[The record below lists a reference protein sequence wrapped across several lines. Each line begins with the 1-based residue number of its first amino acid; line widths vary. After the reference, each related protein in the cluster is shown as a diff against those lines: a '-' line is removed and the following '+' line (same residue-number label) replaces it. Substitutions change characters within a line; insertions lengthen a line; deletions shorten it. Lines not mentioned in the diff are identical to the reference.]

1 MIYLKLVKFVQPYS
15 PYAVDDIT
23 GLSDKLAEKLLAE
36 EICVPFKEEKGA
48 SKKSEEKT
56 EEVEESTEEKTE
68 EKSVE
73 EPKVN
78 KMVEGAPVQ
87 K

>member
-15 PYAVDDIT
+15 PYAVDDVT
-23 GLSDKLAEKLLAE
+23 GLSDKLAEKLLSE
-36 EICVPFKEEKGA
+36 EIVVPYKEEKGA
-48 SKKSEEKT
+48 SKKSEE
-56 EEVEESTEEKTE
+56 VEETKEEKAE

-78 KMVEGAPVQ
+78 KMVGDAPVQ

>member
-23 GLSDKLAEKLLAE
+23 GLSDKLAEKLIDE
-36 EICVPFKEEKGA
+36 EICVPYKEEKGA
-48 SKKSEEKT
+48 SKKSEE
-56 EEVEESTEEKTE
+56 VEESTEVETE
-68 EKSVE
+68 EKNIE

-78 KMVEGAPVQ
+78 KMVEKASVQ

>member
-1 MIYLKLVKFVQPYS
+1 MKLVKFVQPYS

-23 GLSDKLAEKLLAE
+23 GLSDKLAEKLIDE
-36 EICVPFKEEKGA
+36 EICVPYKEEKGA
-48 SKKSEEKT
+48 SKKSEE
-56 EEVEESTEEKTE
+56 EEESTEVETE
-68 EKSVE
+68 EKNIE

-78 KMVEGAPVQ
+78 KMVEKASVQ

>member
-36 EICVPFKEEKGA
+36 EICVPYKEEKGA
-48 SKKSEEKT
+48 SKKSEE
-56 EEVEESTEEKTE
+56 VEETKEETQG
-68 EKSVE
+68 KSVE

-78 KMVEGAPVQ
+78 KMVGDAPVQ

>member
-36 EICVPFKEEKGA
+36 EICVPYKEEKGA
-48 SKKSEEKT
+48 SKKS

-78 KMVEGAPVQ
+78 KMVGDAPVQ

>member
-1 MIYLKLVKFVQPYS
+1 MKIVKFVQPCS
-15 PYAVDDIT
+15 PYAIGDVT
-23 GLSDKLAEKLLAE
+23 GLSDKLADKLLSE
-36 EICVPFKEEKGA
+36 EICVPFKEEKGS
-48 SKKSEEKT
+48 SKKT
-56 EEVEESTEEKTE
+56 EEVEEPKEETTE

-78 KMVEGAPVQ
+78 KMVGDAPVQ